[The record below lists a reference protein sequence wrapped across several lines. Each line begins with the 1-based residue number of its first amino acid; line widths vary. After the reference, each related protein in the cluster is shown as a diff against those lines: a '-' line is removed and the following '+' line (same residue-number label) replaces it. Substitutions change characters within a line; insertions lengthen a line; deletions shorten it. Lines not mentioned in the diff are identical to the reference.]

1 MSLILKFTQTEDGR
15 TDREAREGDLDV
27 GVDQVPG
34 LPPEGVLQVGHD
46 GGVHP
51 RKAVSSVD
59 SGDDEKHYLP
69 SCLLLPACLTSR

>member
-1 MSLILKFTQTEDGR
+1 MFTY
-15 TDREAREGDLDV
+15 REASEGDLDV

-51 RKAVSSVD
+51 GQAVRSVH
-59 SGDDEKHYLP
+59 SENNR
-69 SCLLLPACLTSR
+69 LT

>member
-1 MSLILKFTQTEDGR
+1 MFTY
-15 TDREAREGDLDV
+15 RESSEGDLHV

-51 RKAVSSVD
+51 REAVSSVHPHQEL
-59 SGDDEKHYLP
+59 GPLP
-69 SCLLLPACLTSR
+69 LRRDAHRDQQVPAENI

>member
-1 MSLILKFTQTEDGR
+1 MHYWAVRVSLFVFTY
-15 TDREAREGDLDV
+15 REPREGDLDV

-51 RKAVSSVD
+51 GQAVRSVHSESSR
-59 SGDDEKHYLP
+59 
-69 SCLLLPACLTSR
+69 LT